1 MESNSSIALD
11 EPAYNPG
18 LEEKIDTVIQYQN
31 AQYGLSLFTIGVISA
46 ILVIYILYRFITHFF
61 EF

>member
-1 MESNSSIALD
+1 MESNSNIALD

-18 LEEKIDTVIQYQN
+18 LEGKVDTIIQYQN
-31 AQYGLSLFTIGVISA
+31 AQYGLSLFTIAVLSA